1 MPNPNPHHR
10 VPLVAVGDAWI
21 VIAIIVVLFFPFGF
35 GGGTSLP
42 RFNAPSDGEPFTNGA
57 GATILVSPK
66 WQAAEDVE
74 NDGWSAPGYEGV
86 AKATVAI
93 STYPEKVPRQPL
105 AEFAA
110 EAVKELV
117 DSVSATDMA
126 IVEQGDIALTD
137 GRTGYRVRYTY
148 RSVLGTQEAGVA
160 IVAAK
165 GRSAA
170 IARMWGSQDNMD
182 DVVSRLNEPY
192 LRTIVQPAG

>member
-1 MPNPNPHHR
+1 MSNSPSHR

-35 GGGTSLP
+35 GGGSSLP
-42 RFNAPSDGEPFTNGA
+42 RFDAPTNGTPFTNGA
-57 GATILVSPK
+57 GATIKVSPK

-86 AKATVAI
+86 AKATVAL
-93 STYPEKVPRQPL
+93 STYPEKVPRQPM

-110 EAVKELV
+110 QSVKELV
-117 DSVSATDMA
+117 DSVSATNMV
-126 IVEQGDIALTD
+126 IVEQGDIALSD
-137 GRTGYRVRYTY
+137 GRTGYRVKYTY
-148 RSVLGTQEAGVA
+148 TSALGTPEVGVA
-160 IVAAK
+160 IIVAK

-170 IARMWGSQDNMD
+170 MARMWGSQDNMD

-192 LRTIVQPAG
+192 LRTIMQPAG